1 MLTRKEFLKF
11 MGLMRRPRPTELLPE
26 MCLDVYLGAVSH
38 AYAAIFLDPDW
49 LAFLSRHTRFDP
61 ALLQHEGI
69 TPASLPT
76 CSPLLQYRSLANGRH
91 GGLLDLSPA
100 DPDAFSQWYFR
111 RAKIAHYPYEVVAGD
126 DAHGIML
133 RAVGPFSRLGGWHLE
148 MTVHAPQLY
157 ELAVRMSLA
166 LEGARVP
173 FKFRDHEKA
182 IGGLV
187 LRRHPATGQRL

>member
-1 MLTRKEFLKF
+1 MLTRREFLKF
-11 MGLMRRPRPTELLPE
+11 LGLMRRPRTLKPMRE
-26 MCLDVYLGAVSH
+26 MCLDVYLGTVSL
-38 AYAAIFLDPDW
+38 AYAAIFMDPDW
-49 LAFLSRHTRFDP
+49 LASLSRHTRFHP
-61 ALLQHEGI
+61 ALLQPEGI

-76 CSPLLQYRSLANGRH
+76 CSPLRQYRALADGRH

-100 DPDAFSQWYFR
+100 DAEAFSQWSFR
-111 RAKIAHYPYEVVAGD
+111 RARIAHYPFEVVAGN

-133 RAVGPFSRLGGWHLE
+133 RAVGPTPSLDGWHLE

-166 LEGARVP
+166 LDRARVP